1 MALDKLIETQNPG
14 ELALIKSL
22 LDGNGFEFYVQN
34 EHLGGLYNIAV
45 LPCVVMVDE
54 SDLGRA
60 QTLLS
65 LLKTQPER
73 KEGRVIECGERF
85 DQNLNSSSQS

>member
-1 MALDKLIETQNPG
+1 MAFVKLIETQNPG

-22 LDGNGFEFYVQN
+22 LDGNGITYFVQN
-34 EHLGGLYNIAV
+34 EHLGALYSIPI

-54 SDLGRA
+54 PDLLRA

-65 LLKTQPER
+65 LLKAQPKR
-73 KEGRVIECGERF
+73 KEGRLIECGERF
-85 DQNLNSSSQS
+85 VQRPAGGRHS

>member
-1 MALDKLIETQNPG
+1 MSFVPLIETQNPG

-22 LDGNGFEFYVQN
+22 LDGNGIEYYVQN
-34 EHLGGLYNIAV
+34 EHLGGLYSIAV

-54 SDLGRA
+54 LDLGRA

-65 LLKTQPER
+65 LLKTEPKP
-73 KEGRVIECGERF
+73 KEGRLLECGERF
-85 DQNLNSSSQS
+85 FQDEKSDRQS

>member
-1 MALDKLIETQNPG
+1 MSFVALIETQNPG

-22 LDGNGFEFYVQN
+22 LDGNGIEYYVQN
-34 EHLGGLYNIAV
+34 EYLGGLYSIAV

-54 SDLGRA
+54 LELGRA

-65 LLKTQPER
+65 LLKTEPKP
-73 KEGRVIECGERF
+73 KEGRLLEGGDRF
-85 DQNLNSSSQS
+85 FQDEKSDRQS